1 MSSDQKKYNN
11 KKIVIGLSGGI
22 SAYKMGD
29 VIRHFVKNGAQ
40 VKTIM
45 TEHAAEFITPMT
57 VETLSGHKVITHIFP
72 HRDGWNPSAE
82 GTHHIDIA
90 HWADVF
96 LIAPATA
103 NIIGKIAG
111 GIADDALSTI
121 VMAAVC
127 PVALAPAMN
136 DKMYL
141 NPIVQDNLNKLKKH
155 GYIIIEPGTGFLA
168 CGYESI
174 GRLADLEQIVWSI
187 DKILFGSTAL
197 SGKKI
202 LITAGPTQ
210 EAVDPVR
217 YLTNRS
223 SGKMGYALARQAA
236 MMDAQVT
243 LISGPTAL
251 KEPAGVKTFQVRNAG
266 EMAEEVF
273 RQLPGHDILI
283 MAAAVADFR
292 PADVPEHKIK
302 KESLKDGMSLQLTK
316 AIDILSEVSK
326 RKSHQKIIGFAL
338 ETDQPAENAR
348 KKMTG
353 KQLDAVVINN
363 PKTPGAGF
371 ETDTNVISILTR
383 KGVSDYPLMTKDEAA
398 AVILN
403 TITEL

>member
-1 MSSDQKKYNN
+1 MSSEQKKYHD
-11 KKIVIGLSGGI
+11 KKIVIGLTGGI
-22 SAYKMGD
+22 SAYKIGD
-29 VIRHFVKNGAQ
+29 VIRYFVKNGAQ

-72 HRDGWNPSAE
+72 HQDHWNPTAE
-82 GTHHIDIA
+82 GTHHIGIA

-127 PVALAPAMN
+127 PVAIAPAMN

-141 NPIVQDNLNKLKKH
+141 NPIVQENIEKLRRH

-168 CGYESI
+168 CGYESV
-174 GRLADLEQIVWSI
+174 GRLADLEQIIWST
-187 DKILFGSTAL
+187 DKVLFGSSVL

-202 LITAGPTQ
+202 LVTAGPTQ

-236 MMDAQVT
+236 LMGAGVT

-251 KEPAGVKTFQVRNAG
+251 REPADVKTYQVMTAG

-292 PADVPEHKIK
+292 PAEVPEHKIK
-302 KESLKDGMSLQLTK
+302 KETVDSGISLQLTK
-316 AIDILSEVSK
+316 TIDILSEVSK
-326 RKSHQKIIGFAL
+326 HKTHQKIIGFAL
-338 ETDQPAENAR
+338 ETDRPVENAR
-348 KKMTG
+348 KKMTD

-363 PKTPGAGF
+363 PKIPGAGF
-371 ETDTNVISILTR
+371 ETDTNVISILTSH
-383 KGVSDYPLMTKDEAA
+383 GITDYPLMAKDEAA
-398 AVILN
+398 AVILK
-403 TITEL
+403 TVADL